1 MLYFSVIIDD
11 FETRSRRF
19 NDQLSGELVYT
30 EYVFI
35 DITLNIEELNK
46 RKLLVITK
54 YTVIRAFIAAI
65 SRNYLFLFFK
75 HFFLYFIHPLW
86 LSHSL

>member
-30 EYVFI
+30 EYVFF

-54 YTVIRAFIAAI
+54 
-65 SRNYLFLFFK
+65 
-75 HFFLYFIHPLW
+75 
-86 LSHSL
+86 